1 MPKKYNI
8 HTKPAAP
15 RFTPVGK
22 STILDWEGGCLRC
35 FKCVK
40 RNCIFG
46 AYNKRTFNPDQLTD
60 TIDNICKNCLRCVQS
75 CPGRVITKITN
86 PEYQLMGDTYW
97 TPDII
102 ATQWYQAET
111 GSVPVSGAGYAG
123 PFSGPGFD
131 DMWTDMSEIV
141 RPTRDGIH
149 GREYI
154 NTSVHLGRKATAFCF
169 DEEGK
174 PILDAPK
181 NIEIP
186 IPMIFGSLPFGPPSK
201 NVLLA
206 MAQTAMALGTLVE
219 VPVEIW
225 DPCLSSCAAHV
236 IPLLAAEQVETHGH
250 LIEPARMIE
259 IHDSAGS
266 VEVLGKLQEKYPDIV
281 VMIKS
286 ALQENSPEQVAAL
299 VAAGAGIVHIHADR
313 NGDVASEKGVRFIKE
328 IVKEVHNRLIAE
340 GTREQVSLVV
350 GGGIAMAEHVAKAV
364 ICGADAVAIDIPLLL
379 ALECRV
385 CLRCENGLSCPV
397 EIENIHPEW
406 GKARIVNLMGAWRNQ
421 ILEVLGAMGIREVRR
436 VRGEMGRAMFFKD
449 LEAQTFGKI
458 FGTK

>member
-46 AYNKRTFNPDQLTD
+46 AYNKRTFNPEQLTD
-60 TIDNICKNCLRCVQS
+60 TIDTICKNCLRCVQS
-75 CPGRVITKITN
+75 CPGRVITKVMN
-86 PEYQLMGDTYW
+86 PEYKLMGDTYW

-102 ATQWYQAET
+102 ATQWYQSET

-154 NTSVHLGRKATAFCF
+154 NTSVHLGRKTIAFRF

-186 IPMIFGSLPFGPPSK
+186 IPMIFGSLPFGTPSK
-201 NVLLA
+201 NVLLT

-286 ALQENSPEQVAAL
+286 ALQENSPERVAAL

-313 NGDVASEKGVRFIKE
+313 NGNVVNEKGVRFIKE
-328 IVKEVHNRLIAE
+328 IVKEVHNHLIAE
-340 GTREQVSLVV
+340 GTREQVTLVV
-350 GGGIAMAEHVAKAV
+350 GGGIAMAEHVAKAI